1 MKREI
6 GEPNSNSAAATVS
19 VLAVVTPAH
28 GAELERIFSHTRWTF
43 RAVHS
48 VSAAVNEIRSNPASV
63 ILCEQRLG
71 DGTWVDIVSEAD
83 RNRHRPE
90 VIVLAPTADS
100 RLWAEVVNFGGYDVL
115 PGPIEARELYA
126 VVSMAWRQ
134 WKHDTQADSK
144 IELAEAHA

>member
-1 MKREI
+1 MQREI
-6 GEPNSNSAAATVS
+6 RQPTSNSAAARVS

-48 VSAAVNEIRSNPASV
+48 VSAGVEEIRSNPASV
-63 ILCEQRLG
+63 ILCEQRVG

-83 RNRHRPE
+83 RNRPRPE
-90 VIVLAPTADS
+90 VIVLAPAADS
-100 RLWAEVVNFGGYDVL
+100 RLWAEVLNCGGYDVL

-144 IELAEAHA
+144 VEVAEAHG